1 MSGRANLNCL
11 RTTILLMNHHTLTHS
26 FDYSQC
32 GLTMSL
38 AKIDVGIAYA
48 IWAAIGT
55 ATVSIAGML
64 LFSEGVDSIKIV
76 SLSFIVMGVVGLN
89 LRDNP

>member
-1 MSGRANLNCL
+1 
-11 RTTILLMNHHTLTHS
+11 
-26 FDYSQC
+26 
-32 GLTMSL
+32 MSL

-55 ATVSIAGML
+55 GTVSIAGII
-64 LFSEGVDSIKIV
+64 LFSESFDSIKIV

-89 LRDNP
+89 LRDDP

>member
-1 MSGRANLNCL
+1 
-11 RTTILLMNHHTLTHS
+11 
-26 FDYSQC
+26 
-32 GLTMSL
+32 MSL

-64 LFSEGVDSIKIV
+64 LFSESFDSIKIV

-89 LRDNP
+89 LRDDP

>member
-1 MSGRANLNCL
+1 M
-11 RTTILLMNHHTLTHS
+11 THATRNTS
-26 FDYSQC
+26 SPIPGSTVPSQC
-32 GLTMSL
+32 GLTISL

-64 LFSEGVDSIKIV
+64 LFSESFDSIKMV
-76 SLSFIVMGVVGLN
+76 SLSLIVMGVVGLN
-89 LRDNP
+89 LRDDP